1 MTTKNNITINKWYD
15 YNFPISNQILLP
27 THIEFAVKNLYL
39 DILDQI
45 DTGNKDKT
53 IRILFKVQI
62 SKDIVRSIS
71 YVQTVKLSEMTKLI
85 EIFKAFWNLK
95 AHNYNILAV
104 ESIVLV
110 YKVLEG
116 KEETKLVN
124 HRKLTDSN
132 KSQFNFGG
140 FDLPCTMDITKWSKN
155 HKFSD
160 DYTKAI
166 VYIKNLEFHVSLF
179 DKYQSIQVKLGESV
193 LLEFSDTLD
202 NAGELSTF
210 SRKLKNQIY
219 FFVNGELVV
228 KQIDRKVKFLKKLD
242 KDSSFTKKFITMDLE
257 TRTIDGKMIPYCISF
272 FYKDIDGLNRTQS
285 HYLRDGDNPDSL
297 LKHAINNLLSE
308 KLDGYVVYL
317 HNFSNFDAVFLLRIL
332 SDMGKN
338 FKLRPVIRDGRIINL
353 SLDYKDNF
361 TKYSL
366 SFRDSYQLLPSSLK
380 DLAKNFNIG
389 LEKGI
394 YPYKFVNNNNVKLNY
409 EGAIPDFKY
418 FDGITLEQ
426 YNEYCK
432 NRFLFNLKHETEYY
446 CELDCFVLYNI
457 IEVFGDKMFQ
467 MFNIDILK
475 YSTLPSLA
483 YAIYRSNFMKKEFNI
498 PLIDGSTYTDLKK
511 AYTGGMVDVY
521 KPTSI
526 GKVFSYD
533 VNSLYP
539 FTMKRYPMPIGTP
552 KYFTGDIF
560 KINSDAFGIFEVEVV
575 APDNLFYPVLQT
587 KVKSDN
593 VNQTI
598 SPLGKWTGWYLSEEL
613 KNAMKFGYKFKV
625 ISGYLFD
632 KKYIFNEYVDFLY
645 NLKSTSV
652 KGTPDYV
659 ISKLL
664 MNSLYGKFGAVAP
677 WLRPPFN
684 GNT

>member
-228 KQIDRKVKFLKKLD
+228 KQIDRKVKFLRKLD

-308 KLDGYVVYL
+308 KLDG
-317 HNFSNFDAVFLLRIL
+317 R
-332 SDMGKN
+332 
-338 FKLRPVIRDGRIINL
+338 
-353 SLDYKDNF
+353 
-361 TKYSL
+361 
-366 SFRDSYQLLPSSLK
+366 
-380 DLAKNFNIG
+380 
-389 LEKGI
+389 
-394 YPYKFVNNNNVKLNY
+394 
-409 EGAIPDFKY
+409 
-418 FDGITLEQ
+418 
-426 YNEYCK
+426 
-432 NRFLFNLKHETEYY
+432 
-446 CELDCFVLYNI
+446 
-457 IEVFGDKMFQ
+457 
-467 MFNIDILK
+467 
-475 YSTLPSLA
+475 
-483 YAIYRSNFMKKEFNI
+483 RS
-498 PLIDGSTYTDLKK
+498 
-511 AYTGGMVDVY
+511 
-521 KPTSI
+521 
-526 GKVFSYD
+526 
-533 VNSLYP
+533 
-539 FTMKRYPMPIGTP
+539 
-552 KYFTGDIF
+552 
-560 KINSDAFGIFEVEVV
+560 
-575 APDNLFYPVLQT
+575 Q
-587 KVKSDN
+587 
-593 VNQTI
+593 
-598 SPLGKWTGWYLSEEL
+598 
-613 KNAMKFGYKFKV
+613 
-625 ISGYLFD
+625 
-632 KKYIFNEYVDFLY
+632 
-645 NLKSTSV
+645 
-652 KGTPDYV
+652 
-659 ISKLL
+659 
-664 MNSLYGKFGAVAP
+664 
-677 WLRPPFN
+677 
-684 GNT
+684 